1 MTERNLFSCNVI
13 VSIIF
18 FFQMTEENLLE
29 AECDILVPAA
39 NEKQITI
46 KNAHKIKAKV
56 LYTQCSLQSIQ
67 LWYNGQDFSSDP
79 YNSQSQQGAEK
90 CDHF

>member
-1 MTERNLFSCNVI
+1 MYLNFVFKTTSPGARLEQQKCCFV
-13 VSIIF
+13 F
-18 FFQMTEENLLE
+18 WFQMTEENLLE

-56 LYTQCSLQSIQ
+56 
-67 LWYNGQDFSSDP
+67 SD
-79 YNSQSQQGAEK
+79 YFIVIKAVLLN
-90 CDHF
+90 

>member
-1 MTERNLFSCNVI
+1 
-13 VSIIF
+13 
-18 FFQMTEENLLE
+18 MTEENLLE

-56 LYTQCSLQSIQ
+56 IIFLIIS
-67 LWYNGQDFSSDP
+67 P
-79 YNSQSQQGAEK
+79 
-90 CDHF
+90 

>member
-1 MTERNLFSCNVI
+1 MKCCFVFL
-13 VSIIF
+13 
-18 FFQMTEENLLE
+18 FQMTEENLLE

-56 LYTQCSLQSIQ
+56 IIILIIS
-67 LWYNGQDFSSDP
+67 P
-79 YNSQSQQGAEK
+79 
-90 CDHF
+90 